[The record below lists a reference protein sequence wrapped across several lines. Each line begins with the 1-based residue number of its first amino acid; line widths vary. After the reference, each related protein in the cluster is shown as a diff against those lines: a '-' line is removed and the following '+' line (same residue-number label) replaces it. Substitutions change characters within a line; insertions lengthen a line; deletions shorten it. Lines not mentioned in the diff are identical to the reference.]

1 MVKAR
6 EKGPA
11 CAAPLDERDYA
22 LQSDPFTSNFGP
34 AIETTMFFSKKTKD
48 TAKKSAPA
56 QAAPAQ
62 TIVPP
67 PRRSGKS
74 SAPSIISADLVVK
87 GSLTSTGDVQIDSRV
102 EGDVRSAG
110 LVVGANAVIQGDV
123 LAEDLTVRGRVLG
136 DIHAGSVL
144 LGAGCHIRGNILYRT
159 LAVENGANVEGNCR
173 TADDPL
179 SHANLPKKFAAENPS
194 SR

>member
-1 MVKAR
+1 
-6 EKGPA
+6 
-11 CAAPLDERDYA
+11 
-22 LQSDPFTSNFGP
+22 
-34 AIETTMFFSKKTKD
+34 MFFRKKTKD
-48 TAKKSAPA
+48 TAKKPAPA

-62 TIVPP
+62 VAPP
-67 PRRSGKS
+67 PAKRMGRS
-74 SAPSIISADLVVK
+74 SAPSIISSDLVVK

-159 LAVENGANVEGNCR
+159 LAIETGANVEGNCR
-173 TADDPL
+173 TSDDPL
-179 SHANLPKKFAAENPS
+179 SHANLPKKFAAESPAP
-194 SR
+194 R